1 MIVIGINAAPAGRG
15 ALRARLAQT
24 HFERES
30 MVNDGEG
37 EINSGQS
44 NFSHE
49 SPVVNLVI
57 KGKEKDQSRHCLRT
71 CPSNLA
77 CPSESTTHRPV
88 GNGCPPASPTRH
100 RRNHL
105 SEYLARLP
113 SVGTE
118 GGSPHRFAVS
128 SDHNRFHGQQTSS

>member
-57 KGKEKDQSRHCLRT
+57 KVKEKDQSRHCLRT

-77 CPSESTTHRPV
+77 CPSGSTTHRPV
-88 GNGCPPASPTRH
+88 GNGRPSGVSNPPPSKPPFRVPGKAAF
-100 RRNHL
+100 RRN
-105 SEYLARLP
+105 
-113 SVGTE
+113 
-118 GGSPHRFAVS
+118 
-128 SDHNRFHGQQTSS
+128 

>member
-57 KGKEKDQSRHCLRT
+57 KGKEKDQSRHCLQTWRV
-71 CPSNLA
+71 
-77 CPSESTTHRPV
+77 HRSPLPTV
-88 GNGCPPASPTRH
+88 PWGTVAPPASPTRH